1 MKNTNAFEIVSIIT
15 VIFLSSVASLSRN
28 IHKKGFVSNAGN
40 RREVLKKGLS
50 FVGSSAALSSMEGC
64 IENANAV
71 DLSSFQD
78 GPRGLKFLVTKEGS
92 GPTPIRA
99 QKVSAIYTLT
109 INGFPEDGGK
119 KIDSNAGFLGQPFK
133 VPVGVGMV
141 VKGWDLTLIDMKVGE
156 ARRLVIPPDLG
167 YGERGAGGRIP
178 PNTTLYFDIEMVG
191 MEDKPNYKPEQLEW
205 LEKNPI

>member
-1 MKNTNAFEIVSIIT
+1 MKNTQAFGTVSIIT
-15 VIFLSSVASLSRN
+15 VLFLSSVASLSRN

-40 RREVLKKGLS
+40 RREALKKGLS
-50 FVGSSAALSSMEGC
+50 FVGSSAAFSSMGGY
-64 IENANAV
+64 IEYANAV

-119 KIDSNAGFLGQPFK
+119 KIDSNAGFLGNHLKF
-133 VPVGVGMV
+133 
-141 VKGWDLTLIDMKVGE
+141 LS
-156 ARRLVIPPDLG
+156 A
-167 YGERGAGGRIP
+167 
-178 PNTTLYFDIEMVG
+178 
-191 MEDKPNYKPEQLEW
+191 LEW
-205 LEKNPI
+205 L